1 MTINKKYS
9 LWLGAIL
16 AVATAGVLCWVFLF
30 SGTSRATGSD
40 PCTAHENHYDVRTV
54 VRIDGE
60 TIATGFSEVSPNG
73 LKLQISEVPGG
84 VVAERIQIADRVLRN
99 EGRAVVGASFEALR
113 ASGTIYERRR
123 EDGAWSAWTSERV
136 AETPTV
142 SGVGEGICGHD
153 LSDFP
158 SLTRGGTET
167 IDGVSTTKY
176 STSVSREGDPD
187 VTQLKVEIW
196 VDDDG
201 QLRRRTISYPPARQE
216 NEYTFVNQGQTNNV
230 SAPTTA
236 TPAPAPT
243 ATETPTPTLT
253 PTSTSQPAATRT
265 ATPTPAP
272 AATPT
277 PASLAAP
284 DAPRVVRSFPER
296 GGSLRVQLDWNDVAG
311 ASRYRLQVREG
322 TARWR
327 THRFDRSEAT
337 LFNLSGRADL
347 HFRVRASGGGQNIP
361 VVIDDNAEKVTG
373 I

>member
-1 MTINKKYS
+1 MTITRKRS
-9 LWLGAIL
+9 LWLSAIL
-16 AVATAGVLCWVFLF
+16 AVAAAGVLCWVFLF
-30 SGTSRATGSD
+30 SGTSKATSNN
-40 PCTAHENHYDVRTV
+40 PCTTQENHYDVRTV
-54 VRIDGE
+54 VRFDGE
-60 TIATGFSEVSPNG
+60 TAMTGFAEVSPNG
-73 LKLQISEVPGG
+73 FKLQISEVPGG
-84 VVAERIQIADRVLRN
+84 VVAERIQIPDRVLRDG
-99 EGRAVVGASFEALR
+99 ERAAVGASFEALR
-113 ASGTIYERRR
+113 ASGTMYERRR
-123 EDGAWSAWTSERV
+123 EDGAWSAWTSKRV
-136 AETPTV
+136 AEVSTV

-158 SLTRGGTET
+158 SLTREGTET

-176 STSVSREGDPD
+176 STSVAREGEAD
-187 VTQLKVEIW
+187 VTQLKVEVW

-230 SAPTTA
+230 SAP

-322 TARWR
+322 TACWR

-347 HFRVRASGGGQNIP
+347 HFRVRASGGGR
-361 VVIDDNAEKVTG
+361 TSRWSSTTTLRR
-373 I
+373 